1 MIRVIQAPSLR
12 SCLETKEFFNG
23 YQKTVTRVF
32 EYAERNSEV
41 KSTKK
46 TVLDTVSVPN
56 FFSPRFSNFIF
67 RCPTRV
73 EATLSDCFKITLAF
87 RAD

>member
-1 MIRVIQAPSLR
+1 MR

-46 TVLDTVSVPN
+46 TVLDTVCVDQHCMFLGTGWLSKSYKLNVQTGQVLLEEINSN
-56 FFSPRFSNFIF
+56 FFF
-67 RCPTRV
+67 TRPD
-73 EATLSDCFKITLAF
+73 SY
-87 RAD
+87 